1 MTKAPKSE
9 SSNAPPQDIDQ
20 ILQEAVSRGRTPE
33 EKFEQRVSWAYGQYP
48 DGSMSKDQVR
58 ELLREG

>member
-1 MTKAPKSE
+1 MKKVSKSE
-9 SSNAPPQDIDQ
+9 SRNTPPQDIDQ
-20 ILQEAVSRGRTPE
+20 ILQEAARRGRTPE